1 VNSVARLGAYTL
13 ATWLELRYL
22 AAMLWTLVITSLH
35 RQTWVRTV
43 RNELRRQIYT
53 NGVKATRFILYVS
66 IAVGISVVSQALVWM
81 QKIGQPKLLGPLLV
95 TVLIREAAPVLT
107 NLLAIGRNGTS
118 MTLELGQM
126 NISGEVR
133 MLDAQGLDP
142 FIYLV
147 LPRVLGLSIAVFCL
161 NLFFLAGSL
170 ISGYLFSALLASKV
184 GDPVSFLQSIL
195 VSIDALDLTNFLV
208 KSLLPALCTGVI
220 CCHEGLS
227 LQGSAAKIPGATK
240 RALANS
246 VRALFLISA
255 LVSLLTYI

>member
-1 VNSVARLGAYTL
+1 MNSVARLGAYTL
-13 ATWLELRYL
+13 DTWQELRYL
-22 AAMLWTLVITSLH
+22 AAMFWALAAASLR

-43 RNELRRQIYT
+43 RNELVRQVYT
-53 NGVKATRFILYVS
+53 NGVQATRFILYVS

-95 TVLIREAAPVLT
+95 TVLVREAVPVLT

-126 NISGEVR
+126 NIAGEVR

-142 FIYLV
+142 FVYLV

-161 NLFFLAGSL
+161 NLFFLTGSL
-170 ISGYLFSALLASKV
+170 VSGYLFSALLAAKV
-184 GDPVSFLQSIL
+184 GDPVSYLQSIL
-195 VSIDALDLTNFLV
+195 NSVEALDLANFLL
-208 KSLLPALCTGVI
+208 KSLLPALCTGII
-220 CCHEGLS
+220 CCHEGLR
-227 LQGSAAKIPGATK
+227 LQGSVAKIPAATK

-246 VRALFLISA
+246 VRALFFISA